1 MATFSVQYIEN
12 EEQPVIKKYTN
23 MSNHILRSTGLV
35 HYACVS
41 ESYIATCKERITL
54 EIKRSPERPV
64 LQIYEDSVNEVVRI
78 LQENNDE
85 EVLENFIRNMPTA
98 VQYERSMY
106 RTRREVIP
114 PNPTNQIDIDVDSQV
129 CRLSDGTSIV
139 VGDDVVGSNDRNIL
153 FSLSELVRMAD
164 CVIRVNIDSTFK
176 VCPMSYSQ
184 TFILHGLISN
194 VAWVPLFYALLPSK
208 TEACYERLYNL
219 IDMSLAAEGAQFQPH
234 LQVMLDFELAERK
247 PWE

>member
-12 EEQPVIKKYTN
+12 EEQPVIKKYSN

-139 VGDDVVGSNDRNIL
+139 VGDDVVGSNDRIIYYIYIYIYIY
-153 FSLSELVRMAD
+153 A
-164 CVIRVNIDSTFK
+164 I
-176 VCPMSYSQ
+176 
-184 TFILHGLISN
+184 IS
-194 VAWVPLFYALLPSK
+194 AKWRPAK
-208 TEACYERLYNL
+208 
-219 IDMSLAAEGAQFQPH
+219 
-234 LQVMLDFELAERK
+234 
-247 PWE
+247 